1 MSARVLRGWV
11 VDFASGK
18 TKDWRNGA
26 VVVGKDG
33 RISWVGAHARMPK
46 SYAGLAIDDYG
57 DQLILPGLID
67 PHIHFPQYRIL
78 AAPGKDLLDWLNR
91 FTFPEEARYRSK
103 AHAAKAAELF
113 LDRLAAHGTT
123 STMAFCS
130 VHKACADALFSA
142 AEKRNM
148 ALVSGKT
155 MMDRNAPA
163 NVLDDAETGGRDSQ
177 ALIDK
182 WHGRG
187 RLRYAVTPRFA
198 VTSSEAQLAV
208 SGELLKDHPDC
219 LMQTHI
225 SESPGEIEFVKQQF
239 PKSKDYTDVYDSFG
253 LLGPTSLFAHAI
265 HLSERECARM
275 SETGSAVLHC
285 PTSNNFLGS
294 GLFRYPHLAEQD
306 RPVGVGIA
314 TDVGGG
320 TSYSML
326 QTLGEAYKV
335 AMLIGHKFT
344 AAELFAMATAGNAA
358 RLHLAGEIG
367 SLSAGK
373 WADAIVL
380 DPGATA
386 VMAAR
391 HDVSR
396 SLEDILFS
404 LVILGDD
411 RAVRATYIAG
421 KRVHGKK
428 PR

>member
-1 MSARVLRGWV
+1 MSPRVLRGWV
-11 VDFASGK
+11 VDFGSGK
-18 TKDWRNGA
+18 TRDWRNGA
-26 VVVGKDG
+26 VAVGKDG
-33 RISWVGAHARMPK
+33 RIAWVGAYARLPK
-46 SYAGLAIDDYG
+46 SYTRFAIDDYG
-57 DQLILPGLID
+57 DHLILPGLID

-113 LDRLAAHGTT
+113 LDRLAANGTT

-148 ALVSGKT
+148 ALVTGKT

-177 ALIDK
+177 ALIGK
-182 WHGRG
+182 WHGKG

-198 VTSSEAQLAV
+198 VTSSGAQLAV

-239 PKSKDYTDVYDSFG
+239 PKSNDYTDVYDSFG

-265 HLSERECARM
+265 HLSERECARL

-294 GLFRYPHLAEQD
+294 GLFRYPHLADQS
-306 RPVGVGIA
+306 RPVGVGVA

-326 QTLGEAYKV
+326 QTLG
-335 AMLIGHKFT
+335 
-344 AAELFAMATAGNAA
+344 
-358 RLHLAGEIG
+358 
-367 SLSAGK
+367 
-373 WADAIVL
+373 
-380 DPGATA
+380 
-386 VMAAR
+386 
-391 HDVSR
+391 
-396 SLEDILFS
+396 
-404 LVILGDD
+404 
-411 RAVRATYIAG
+411 
-421 KRVHGKK
+421 
-428 PR
+428 